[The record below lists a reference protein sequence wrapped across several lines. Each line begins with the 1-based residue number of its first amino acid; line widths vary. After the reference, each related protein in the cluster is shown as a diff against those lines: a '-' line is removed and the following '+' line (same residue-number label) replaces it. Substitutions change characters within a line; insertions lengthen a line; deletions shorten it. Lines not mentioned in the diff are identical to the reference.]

1 MNLTTLLDSLKI
13 HNSMYEGI
21 RTPLIHAV
29 SCFGIIYFRLL
40 NWESIKRYP
49 LELVLLNLST
59 MERTLAS
66 SSTCS

>member
-29 SCFGIIYFRLL
+29 FVL
-40 NWESIKRYP
+40 ESFIFVC
-49 LELVLLNLST
+49 LIGNQ
-59 MERTLAS
+59 
-66 SSTCS
+66 